1 MKFDQFADTL
11 SRVRYTFGID
21 AIDIEM
27 IHQVK
32 RLKDLEGEARIMSV
46 VATNGYEGKTTAHKR
61 IQKLI
66 KRGFLK
72 VSYSEDGRI
81 KLLDLG
87 PFALEMT
94 DAIWDEKESTL

>member
-1 MKFDQFADTL
+1 MKFDQFADVL
-11 SRVRYTFGID
+11 SRVQYTYGVD

-32 RLKDLEGEARIMSV
+32 RLKNLEGEARVMSV
-46 VATNGYEGKTTAHKR
+46 VATNRHEGKTTAHKR
-61 IQKLI
+61 IQNLI

-72 VSYSEDGRI
+72 VSYSKDGRI

-94 DAIWDEKESTL
+94 DAIWEEKESIL